1 MTLKWDILFKIRRRF
16 SIEQVL
22 LIIALFSIFHTAHAQ
37 ADKKSKYI
45 TRAFSGNAMQ
55 GKKKYYGLPFEFKNL
70 NVVGYYHDKDL
81 LKKIQKWERR
91 KNLKKTLRYLEEY
104 VSNFGIQNFYK
115 DTQYLWR
122 LGQLYEKL
130 GYTDAAIAMYRLVL
144 KHHRWKSNRLNPYG
158 IHLDTVAAYYDNLIS
173 PDKDLYIPIQQYYD
187 MVEFRKNID
196 TLRPPPG
203 VLLSMGPEI
212 NSKYPDYGPTIAP
225 NEDTLIF
232 TSMRAPKVERDIKG
246 KLVPN
251 EDLYFSPGID
261 GYWDDAMPIVELNT
275 QYNEGSAVI
284 SKSGKK
290 LYFSRCEA
298 PKGYGNCDIYSAD
311 LMPDGKWG
319 NITNLGPGVNSV
331 AWESQPCLS
340 HTEDTLF
347 FASNRN
353 GGFGLSD
360 IYYSVKQP
368 NGTWG
373 KARNLGPMI
382 NTRGNEVSPFYHPKY
397 NVLYFSSN
405 GHLLNFGD
413 FDIYKSYLID
423 NQWTEPINLGPL
435 VNGAGAEYYFTIDPQ
450 SKRLYYARAEANDP
464 KNLDLYSFPLPMEAH
479 PLSTTTFSGSLTDSA
494 GKPMKGVV
502 SVIDLDQGVE
512 VFPMNIRP
520 DGTFD
525 FDLIKD
531 RNYLL
536 IITGEDFFR
545 IEQLFFLKNDTTIDA
560 KARSI
565 RKQKIRFASIEFAD
579 GSAEIL
585 ESMYNDLDNVKN
597 FLIDNPEIKLKISG
611 HTDGKGNPA
620 ANLKLSKE
628 RANAIKAY
636 LIKGNFISPDRIK
649 AEGYGDTRPIVPVE
663 VTEEDRQMNRRVEF
677 EIIAP
682 GEEVE

>member
-1 MTLKWDILFKIRRRF
+1 MTFFVLPYTVKAQDDEENQPKKQKYVTRSFKG
-16 SIEQVL
+16 STK
-22 LIIALFSIFHTAHAQ
+22 SSKKIF
-37 ADKKSKYI
+37 I
-45 TRAFSGNAMQ
+45 
-55 GKKKYYGLPFEFKNL
+55 GLPFEFKNL
-70 NVVGYYHDKDL
+70 NVIGFYQNKDL

-91 KNLKKTLRYLEEY
+91 KNLNKTLIHLEEY
-104 VSNFGIQNFYK
+104 VGNFGIQNFYR
-115 DTQYLWR
+115 DTRYLWR

-130 GYTDAAIAMYRLVL
+130 GNDQAALAMYKLVL
-144 KHHRWKSNRLNPYG
+144 KHHRIDKRFNNLGMN
-158 IHLDTVAAYYDNLIS
+158 LDTIEAYYDNLVS
-173 PDKDLYIPIQQYYD
+173 PDKDLFIPLQQYYEI
-187 MVEFRKNID
+187 VEYRKSID

-203 VLLSMGPEI
+203 VLLSMGPEV
-212 NSKYPDYGPTIAP
+212 NSKYPDYGPTVAP

-232 TSMRAPKVERDIKG
+232 TSMRSPKVERNIKG

-251 EDLYFSPGID
+251 EDLYISPGID
-261 GYWDDAMPIVELNT
+261 GYWDDATPMVELNT
-275 QYNEGSAVI
+275 QFNEGSAVL
-284 SKSGKK
+284 SKTGKK
-290 LYFSRCEA
+290 LYFSRCDA
-298 PKGYGNCDIYSAD
+298 PKGYGNWDIYSAE
-311 LMPDGKWG
+311 LQPDGKWG

-360 IYYSVKQP
+360 IYFSVKQA
-368 NGTWG
+368 NGIWSRA
-373 KARNLGPMI
+373 KNLGPMV
-382 NTRGNEVSPFYHPKY
+382 NTRGNEVSPYYHPRYK
-397 NVLYFSSN
+397 VLYFSSN

-413 FDIYKSYLID
+413 FDIYKTYLV
-423 NQWTEPINLGPL
+423 NNEWSEPINVGPL

-450 SKRLYYARAEANDP
+450 SKKLYYARAEEHDP

-479 PLSTTTFSGSLTDSA
+479 PLATTSFSGSLTDSA
-494 GKPMKGVV
+494 GTPLKGIV

-545 IEQLFFLKNDTTIDA
+545 IEQLFFLKNDTAIDA

-565 RKQKIRFASIEFAD
+565 RKQKIRFSTIEFAD

-585 ESMYNDLDNVKN
+585 EAMYPDLDNVKK
-597 FLIDNPEIKLKISG
+597 FLIDNPEIRLKISG
-611 HTDGKGNPA
+611 HTDGKGNPN
-620 ANLKLSKE
+620 ANLKLSRD
-628 RANAIKAY
+628 RAISIKTY
-636 LIKGNFISPDRIK
+636 LLKGNFINSERIK
-649 AEGYGDTRPIVPVE
+649 AEGYGDTKPIIADE
-663 VTEEDRQMNRRVEF
+663 KTDEDRQMNRRVEF

-682 GEEVE
+682 GESMEWNDLKL